1 MSIFGGHKQP
11 AAAVPKAALGVDFTG
26 SQYGVCI
33 PVILGRNKTAGNC
46 IWYGDF
52 KATPIIQKTSGGGK
66 GGGGSHSQTTGY
78 NYSASFEL
86 GLGAGVATVNAVYD
100 GTSTVSLSSLAGVD
114 FSGTAGQSPWSHLS
128 GPAALGYSGTALV
141 AFQDLPLGQSP
152 SLPNYNFEMDG
163 PCQLGGGVHD
173 CDVADIITYIC
184 TNALEGMGFNALGS
198 LTQLSNYSR
207 AAGLLFSP
215 IYDTQ
220 QSGLQTLDDLLK
232 YTNCAAWFSEG
243 VLKFQPY
250 GDQTITG
257 NSRTYTPPA
266 STGIDLGPGDFITNG
281 PGPAV
286 RIKRKSPA
294 DAVNIV
300 RVDFKDRSNT
310 YHDGGVVASID
321 QDVLT
326 LGQRAD
332 TTESTSMITSADVAK
347 LVAQN
352 LLQRA
357 FYVRNSFEFQLS
369 WRYCDLECM
378 DIVTLTDVNTGL
390 NLTPV
395 RLTEV
400 NEDEHG
406 LLSIVAEEYPE
417 GIGHGNSY
425 ANQPNGAT
433 TVDRNTDP
441 GPVAAPYIFRG
452 PGFLVNPNAPEIWCA
467 LIGLSDWWA
476 GCDVFMS
483 QNGSSYTYLTTFA
496 RRSAYG
502 LLTNTL
508 GNVADPDT
516 TSAPNVALNGTA
528 QLLGGSASDCDEFIT
543 LAMVDTEIISYQV
556 ATLAGGPSYT
566 LGTRIRRGGYG
577 STIASHSAGAPFVRL
592 DENILRIPVDPSQIG
607 KTIHLKFLSFNV
619 FGLGG
624 RSLAGETGYTYVV
637 GTNVECPDVPQTP
650 GAFAVIPV
658 ADGNDMTWQNVNP
671 AAVGCTS
678 IEISANGTT
687 GWTVIAQCGPTATSF
702 HHSFTSNTLWYY
714 RARSRG
720 NIIAGGWSAYT
731 AVYNSQGIYVS
742 GIVVPGSGV
751 QIGDERNLPQITV
764 TNFNSK
770 LPAVI
775 GYSAAAGTPAT
786 ATISVAAFTVLAGSV
801 SINYNAMSVGTT
813 GTNGASVTYYL
824 YMDDALY
831 SGGSHTLVATTTSSD
846 VYNADGRAY
855 IGAVIV
861 TYPSSGS
868 GSGGGSNDR
877 CVCDGMFVAEDRY
890 ASDAKPGDLFDCM
903 DMPREGM
910 KKFQRPLQ
918 SIESARS
925 MCVRITTDR
934 GAVLECS
941 VSTPFDLLN
950 GKTAK
955 AVDMLGYRVVTDR
968 GLETVVDVFPL
979 GERRV
984 YHIHLGG
991 ISFAAGKDAR
1001 HRIYSHNIKP

>member
-11 AAAVPKAALGVDFTG
+11 AAAVPKAALGIDFTG

-33 PVILGRNKTAGNC
+33 PVILGRNKVAGTC

-52 KATPIIQKTSGGGK
+52 KAIPIVTKTQSGK
-66 GGGGSHSQTTGY
+66 GGGSHYSVTGY

-86 GLGAGVATVNAVYD
+86 GLCAGVATVNAVYD
-100 GTSTVSLSSLAGVD
+100 GTSVVSLASLSGVD
-114 FSGTAGQSPWSHLS
+114 FSGTAGQAPWGHLS
-128 GPAALGYSGTALV
+128 GAAALGYSGTGLV

-163 PCQLGGGVHD
+163 PCQLGGGVYD
-173 CDVADIITYIC
+173 CDPADIITYVC
-184 TNALEGMGFNALGS
+184 TNALEGMNFNALGS
-198 LTQLSNYSR
+198 LTQLSNYAR

-215 IYDTQ
+215 VYDTQ
-220 QSGLQTLDDLLK
+220 QSGLQTLDELIK
-232 YTNCAAWFSEG
+232 YSNTAAWFSEG

-250 GDQTITG
+250 GDRTITG
-257 NSRTYTPPA
+257 NSRTYNPPA
-266 STGIDLGPGDFITNG
+266 ATGINLGPADFITNG

-286 RIKRKSPA
+286 KIKRKSAA

-300 RVDFKDRSNT
+300 RVQYKDRANT
-310 YHDGGVVASID
+310 YHDDGVVASID

-332 TTESTSMITSADVAK
+332 ATDSTSMITSGTVAQ

-352 LLQRA
+352 LLQRQ
-357 FYVRNSFEFQLS
+357 FYVRNTYEFQLS

-378 DIVTLTDVNTGL
+378 DIVTLTDANTGL

-395 RLTEV
+395 RIIEV
-400 NEDEHG
+400 DEDAHG
-406 LLSIVAEEYPE
+406 LLSFIAEEYPE

-433 TVDRNTDP
+433 AVDRLTDP
-441 GPVAAPYIFRG
+441 GPIAAPYIFRG
-452 PGFLVNPNAPEIWCA
+452 PGFLVSPNAPEIWCA
-467 LIGLSDWWA
+467 IIGLSDWWA

-483 QNGSSYTYLTTFA
+483 QNGSSYTYLTTYA
-496 RRSAYG
+496 RRAAYG
-502 LLTNTL
+502 VLTNTL

-516 TSAPNVALNGTA
+516 TSAPNVSLNGTA
-528 QLLGGSASDCDEFIT
+528 QLLGGSASDCDEFVT

-556 ATLAGGPSYT
+556 ATLAAGPSYT

-577 STIASHSAGAPFVRL
+577 SAIASHSAGAPFVRL

-607 KTIHLKFLSFNV
+607 KTIYLKFLSFNV

-624 RSLAGETGYTYVV
+624 RTLAGETPYTYVV

-658 ADGNDMTWQNVNP
+658 ADGNNMTWQNVNP

-678 IEISANGTT
+678 IEISANGST

-702 HHSFTSNTLWYY
+702 HHAFTSNTLWYY

-720 NIIAGGWSAYT
+720 SVIAGGWSAYT
-731 AVYNSQGIYVS
+731 AVYNSQGRYVS
-742 GIVVPGSGV
+742 GIIVPGSGV

-775 GYSAAAGTPAT
+775 TYSAAAGTPAT

-801 SINYNAMSVGTT
+801 SINYNAMSAGTT
-813 GTNGASVTYYL
+813 GTNGTTVTYYL

-831 SGGSHTLVATTTSSD
+831 AGGSHTLVATTNAND
-846 VYNADGRAY
+846 VYGADGRAY
-855 IGAVIV
+855 IGAVV
-861 TYPSSGS
+861 VVYPNAGS

-877 CVCDGMFVAEDRY
+877 CVCDGMLIGPGLY
-890 ASDAKPGDLFDCM
+890 AADALPGDVFDCM
-903 DMPREGM
+903 NLAVDGMAVFPRE
-910 KKFQRPLQ
+910 LQ
-918 SIESARS
+918 AIERARAA
-925 MCVRITTDR
+925 CVRITTDA
-934 GAVLECS
+934 GAVLDCS
-941 VSTPFDLLN
+941 ACTPFDLLTGRSELAEN
-950 GKTAK
+950 
-955 AVDMLGYRVVTDR
+955 MLGHNVITDR
-968 GLETVVDVFPL
+968 GVETVVSVEPL
-979 GERRV
+979 GERSV

-991 ISFAAGKDAR
+991 VSFAAGKDAT
-1001 HRIYSHNIKP
+1001 HRIYSHNLKP

>member
-1 MSIFGGHKQP
+1 MSLFGGGKQP
-11 AAAVPKAALGVDFTG
+11 AAATPQAALGVDFTG
-26 SQYGVCI
+26 AQYGVCI
-33 PVILGRNKTAGNC
+33 PILLGRNKLAGTC
-46 IWYGDF
+46 TWYGDF
-52 KATPIIQKTSGGGK
+52 IATPIVQKTSGGK
-66 GGGGSHSQTTGY
+66 GGGSHKSVTGY

-86 GLGAGVATVNAVYD
+86 GLCAGVATVNAVYD
-100 GTSTVSLSSLAGVD
+100 GTSVVSLSSLTGID
-114 FSGTAGQSPWSHLS
+114 FNGSVGQAPWGHLS
-128 GPAALGYSGTALV
+128 GPEALGYSGTALA
-141 AFQDLPLGQSP
+141 AFQNLPLGQTP
-152 SLPNYNFEMDG
+152 SLPNYNFEMNG
-163 PCQLGGGVHD
+163 PCQIGGGVVD
-173 CDVADIITYIC
+173 CDPADIITFVC
-184 TNALEGMGFNALGS
+184 TNTLEGMNFGALGS
-198 LTQLSNYSR
+198 LTQLSNYAR

-215 IYDTQ
+215 VYDTQ
-220 QSGLQTLDDLLK
+220 QSGLQTLSDLLK
-232 YTNCAAWFSEG
+232 YANTAAWFSEG

-250 GDQTITG
+250 GDRALTG
-257 NSRTYTPPA
+257 NGRTYTPPA
-266 STGIDLGPGDFITNG
+266 STGINLGPNDFITNG

-286 RIKRKSPA
+286 KIKRKSAA

-300 RVDFKDRSNT
+300 RVQFNDRANT

-326 LGQRAD
+326 LGQRSD
-332 TTESTSMITSADVAK
+332 TTESTSMITTAAVAL

-352 LLQRA
+352 LLQRE
-357 FYVRNSFEFQLS
+357 FYVRNTYEFQLS

-378 DIVTLTDVNTGL
+378 DEVTLTDANTGL

-395 RLTEV
+395 RIIEV
-400 NEDEHG
+400 DEDAQG
-406 LLSIVAEEYPE
+406 LLSFVAEEYPE
-417 GIGHGNSY
+417 GIGHGDSY

-433 TVDRNTDP
+433 AVDRMTDP
-441 GPVAAPYIFRG
+441 GPIAAPYIFRG

-476 GCDVFMS
+476 GCDVHIS
-483 QNGSSYTYLTTFA
+483 QNGSSYSYLTTYA
-496 RRSAYG
+496 RRAAYG
-502 LLTNTL
+502 VLTNSL

-528 QLLGGSASDCDEFIT
+528 QLLGGSASDCDEFVT
-543 LAMVDTEIISYQV
+543 LSMVDTEIISYQV
-556 ATLAGGPSYT
+556 ATLAAGPSYT

-577 STIASHSAGAPFVRL
+577 SAIAAHSAGAPFVRL

-624 RSLAGETGYTYVV
+624 RTLAGETAYTYVV
-637 GTNVECPDVPQTP
+637 GTNEECPDVPQTP

-702 HHSFTSNTLWYY
+702 HHAFAANTLWYY

-720 NIIAGGWSAYT
+720 PLIAGGWSAYT
-731 AVYNSQGIYVS
+731 AVYNSQGLWVS
-742 GIVVPGSGV
+742 GLVVPGSGL

-775 GYSAAAGTPAT
+775 TYSATAGTPAT

-813 GTNGASVTYYL
+813 GTNGSGVTYYL
-824 YMDDALY
+824 YLDDALY
-831 SGGSHTLVATTTSSD
+831 SGGSHTLVATTTAND
-846 VYNADGRAY
+846 VYGADGRAY
-855 IGAVIV
+855 VGAVIV

-868 GSGGGSNDR
+868 GSGGGGNDR
-877 CVCDGMFVAEDRY
+877 CVCDGMLIGPNAY
-890 ASDAKPGDLFDCM
+890 AADALRGDLFDCM
-903 DMPREGM
+903 DMPAYGM
-910 KKFQRPLQ
+910 RKFPRRLLA
-918 SIESARS
+918 IERARAP
-925 MCVRITTDR
+925 CVRITTDA

-941 VSTPFDLLN
+941 TSTPFDLLTGRSEVAEN
-950 GKTAK
+950 
-955 AVDMLGYRVVTDR
+955 MLGHNVITDR
-968 GLETVVDVFPL
+968 GVECVASVEPI
-979 GERRV
+979 GERSV

-991 ISFAAGKDAR
+991 ISFAAGKDAT
-1001 HRIYSHNIKP
+1001 HRIYSHNAIKP